1 MVYKFGFDIYQYP
14 FKKPLLTHHGTWAKR
29 EGIIISVTNEGGN
42 IGKGEIAPLSWFGS
56 ETLAEALQFIGKL
69 GTEIKQEDIFNIPDR
84 FPACQFAF
92 ESAFEELEQPESLE
106 NYSPAFSYLLPAG
119 NLVLQQWQD
128 DYLQGGRTFKW
139 KIGVESLE
147 EELRLFQ
154 QLARILPADIRLR
167 LDANGGLNFEM
178 AKRWL
183 EATDRAGNVEFFEQP
198 LPPENL
204 SQMIKLKREYI
215 TDIALDESVATL
227 NQLEQCYARGWR
239 GIYVIKAAIAGSP
252 QRLRKICQEY
262 AIEPV
267 FSSVF
272 ETEIGR
278 KSILK
283 LAKELSS
290 PQRALG
296 MGVHAWF
303 DRSYSAAAP
312 IKI

>member
-1 MVYKFGFDIYQYP
+1 MVYKFRFDIYHYP
-14 FKKPLLTHHGTWAKR
+14 FKKPLMTHHGTWEKR
-29 EGIIISVTNEGGN
+29 EGMIVSLTNEEGN
-42 IGKGEIAPLSWFGS
+42 IGKGEIAPLPWFGS
-56 ETLAEALQFIGKL
+56 ETLAEAWQFIETL
-69 GTEIKQEDIFNIPDR
+69 GAEIKREDIVNIPDC

-92 ESAFEELEQPESLE
+92 ESAVEELEQPKNLE
-106 NYSPAFSYLLPAG
+106 KYSPTFAYLLPAG
-119 NLVLQQWQD
+119 KFALQQWQD
-128 DYLQGGRTFKW
+128 DYQQGGRTFKW

-147 EELRLFQ
+147 EELKLFQ
-154 QLARILPADIRLR
+154 QFTRLLPADVRLR

-183 EATDRAGNVEFFEQP
+183 EATDRWGNVEFIEQP

-204 SQMIKLKREYI
+204 SQMIKLKREYT

-227 NQLEQCYARGWR
+227 NQLEQCHARGWR

-262 AIEPV
+262 AIESV

-278 KSILK
+278 KAVLK

-296 MGVHAWF
+296 MGVNSWW
-303 DRSYSAAAP
+303 DRFV
-312 IKI
+312 K